1 MPVKRS
7 GMIIKKFAKK
17 RISTSVDQKIHFR
30 GSVWIESKQVVHAY
44 VLLIFQAAPK

>member
-1 MPVKRS
+1 MLVKRS

-17 RISTSVDQKIHFR
+17 RISTSVVQNVYFR
-30 GSVWIESKQVVHAY
+30 GSVWIESKQVVHTY